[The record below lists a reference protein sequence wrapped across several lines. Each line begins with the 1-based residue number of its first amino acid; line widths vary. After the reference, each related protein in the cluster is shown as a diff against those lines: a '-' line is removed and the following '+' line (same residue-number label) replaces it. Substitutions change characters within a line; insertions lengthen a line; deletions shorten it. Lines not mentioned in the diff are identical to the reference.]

1 MTSPIEQAVV
11 STWAYSPRPAFRAE
25 LLDALRRT
33 AVLRVVPPVPAGH
46 ENRWVL
52 AGSIAGVATAASAA
66 VYGFVRINRRGSA
79 A

>member
-1 MTSPIEQAVV
+1 MTVSVEQAVI
-11 STWAYSPRPAFRAE
+11 SAWAYSPRPAFQAE
-25 LLDALRRT
+25 LLGALRRT
-33 AVLRVVPPVPAGH
+33 AVLRLVPPASAGH
-46 ENRWVL
+46 DARWVL